1 LADREFPDLQP
12 FIRSNLRGVW
22 TMIAYRRTAVH
33 MRVIVNLPDKAFDAI
48 LWAQRG
54 PLLVLRDAKLLQP
67 GAEPVPLD
75 GEVIVERSHVEFIQV
90 TP

>member
-1 LADREFPDLQP
+1 MF
-12 FIRSNLRGVW
+12 
-22 TMIAYRRTAVH
+22 AYRRTAVH
-33 MRVIVNLPDKAFDAI
+33 KRVVVNLADTAFDGI
-48 LWAQRG
+48 LWVQRG

-75 GEVIVERSHVEFIQV
+75 GEVLIERARVEFIQV